1 MSPAPTRLRSGFT
14 LTEAYRLVRGAE
26 RRGGSGDTEPAPT
39 ETAISSGAPRS
50 ADPSTN
56 DESRRCA

>member
-1 MSPAPTRLRSGFT
+1 MSPSPYRLRPGYT

-26 RRGGSGDTEPAPT
+26 RRGGFGKQEAAPT
-39 ETAISSGAPRS
+39 ENPISSSPLS